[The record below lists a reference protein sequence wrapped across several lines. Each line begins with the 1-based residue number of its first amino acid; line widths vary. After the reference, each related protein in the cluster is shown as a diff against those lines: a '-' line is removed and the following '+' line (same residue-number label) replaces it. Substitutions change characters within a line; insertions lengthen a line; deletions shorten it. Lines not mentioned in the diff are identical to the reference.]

1 MEIWKNG
8 EYKFVYD
15 TRDSLLISIKFN
27 INKDGKITHEE
38 PEIE

>member
-8 EYKFVYD
+8 EYKFVYN
-15 TRDSLLISIKFN
+15 TGDSLLISIKFN